1 MNLNDSFIIHNIGEM
16 EKLIDE
22 IGFIPLFANSVKG
35 FSVEEHTYMKNW
47 WCGNET
53 IDPWEWRR
61 VLSKNP
67 EIGYGK
73 FFDRKAGFISKK
85 WFPVFAN
92 YRRNGY
98 DFDSLFDDGLASF
111 RKKKIMDLF
120 FSDDEQNG
128 QNVISYELK
137 EKSGFSAG
145 GEKNFEGV
153 LSELQMQTYLLMC
166 DFRRKTNRNGEP
178 YGWHIAVFETP
189 ETKWGHNHVA
199 SMYKESA
206 DESYGKI
213 LRQMRS
219 LCPYCSDKAIA
230 KVIGIKNCR

>member
-1 MNLNDSFIIHNIGEM
+1 
-16 EKLIDE
+16 
-22 IGFIPLFANSVKG
+22 
-35 FSVEEHTYMKNW
+35 MKNW

-153 LSELQMQTYLLMC
+153 
-166 DFRRKTNRNGEP
+166 
-178 YGWHIAVFETP
+178 
-189 ETKWGHNHVA
+189 
-199 SMYKESA
+199 
-206 DESYGKI
+206 
-213 LRQMRS
+213 
-219 LCPYCSDKAIA
+219 
-230 KVIGIKNCR
+230 